1 MADWA
6 QNHADVFAGKR
17 VIELGSGTGM
27 LGISLLK
34 AQLGMHSYTLT
45 DCHHKV
51 INALLCNLRINFPAP
66 ERDEVCLQ
74 KCCERG
80 PPEEY
85 IQSTVMGANFTKV
98 RKKRR
103 LSVSNLKSTW
113 PSLPY

>member
-1 MADWA
+1 MAEWA

-27 LGISLLK
+27 LGMSLLK
-34 AQLGMHSYTLT
+34 AQLGMRTYTLT

-51 INALLCNLRINFPAP
+51 INALLCNLNINFSAP
-66 ERDEVCLQ
+66 EMDEVSLQ

-85 IQSTVMGANFTKV
+85 VQSTVMGANCTKV
-98 RKKRR
+98 CVKMSACR
-103 LSVSNLKSTW
+103 
-113 PSLPY
+113 